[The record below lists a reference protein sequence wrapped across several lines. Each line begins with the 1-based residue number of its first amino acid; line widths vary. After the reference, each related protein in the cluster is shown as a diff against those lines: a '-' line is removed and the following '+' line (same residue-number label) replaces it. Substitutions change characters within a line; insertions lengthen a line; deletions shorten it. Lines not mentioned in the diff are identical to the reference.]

1 MDPST
6 RRKALAAIFGCVTI
20 YGLTLGLVRPLIA
33 LILKSR
39 GTEESIIGLVAMM
52 PAFGMFLIAL
62 LMPRLIGIL
71 GIRKFLL
78 ACLLIDVCVLLCY
91 PLFDNIYAWMLL
103 NLFAGICTNGLL
115 VASETWI
122 NDIAEDATRGRVIAI
137 YNSLLIAAMSLGPLI
152 IPIAG
157 TEGWL
162 PFLVGACFVAMA
174 SVPLFFSGSSDFS
187 MEGKASF
194 GLISFVRVAPVLS
207 FAVLLFAWKEFAG
220 ASLLPVYGVIHGLAQ
235 SNAAV
240 MLTALGLGGLFLTFP
255 FGWLADHMNR
265 YLLLLISGA
274 GILIGALLL
283 PAAIEHE
290 WLLWPHLFVWGG
302 FFNGLYTVV
311 MTLLG
316 QHFRGVELAVANI
329 SIGILWAVG
338 SLVGPLTTG
347 IAMDTWE
354 PHGIVYV
361 AISISSAFIVVSITR
376 WLLAKDRSR
385 VV

>member
-1 MDPST
+1 MDSST
-6 RRKALAAIFGCVTI
+6 RKKALAAIFGCVTI

-33 LILKSR
+33 LILESR
-39 GTEESIIGLVAMM
+39 GTEKTIIGLVATM
-52 PAFGMFLIAL
+52 PAFGMLLIAP
-62 LMPRLIGIL
+62 LMPRLISLL

-78 ACLLIDVCVLLCY
+78 SCLVIDMCVLLCY

-122 NDIAEDATRGRVIAI
+122 NDIAIDATRGRVIGI

-152 IPIAG
+152 IPVAG

-162 PFLVGACFVAMA
+162 PFLVGAFFVAMA
-174 SVPLFFSGSSDFS
+174 SVPLFFSGTGDFS

-220 ASLLPVYGVIHGLAQ
+220 ASLIPVYGVMHGLSQ

-240 MLTALGLGGLFLTFP
+240 MLTALGLGGLVLTFP

-265 YLLLLISGA
+265 YMLLVICGV
-274 GILIGALLL
+274 GILCCALLL
-283 PAAIEHE
+283 PVAIEHP
-290 WLLWPHLFVWGG
+290 WLIWLHLFAWGG

-329 SIGILWAVG
+329 SIGILWGIG
-338 SLVGPLTTG
+338 SLVSPSTTG
-347 IAMDTWE
+347 VAMDTWE

-361 AISISSAFIVVSITR
+361 AVSISSAFIVVSITR

>member
-1 MDPST
+1 MDSST
-6 RRKALAAIFGCVTI
+6 RKKALAAIFGCVTI

-33 LILKSR
+33 LILESR
-39 GTEESIIGLVAMM
+39 GTEKSIIGLVATM
-52 PAFGMFLIAL
+52 PAFGMLLIAP
-62 LMPRLIGIL
+62 LMPRLIRVL
-71 GIRKFLL
+71 GIRNFLL
-78 ACLLIDVCVLLCY
+78 SCLGMDMCVLLCY
-91 PLFDNIYAWMLL
+91 PMFDNIYSWMLL

-122 NDIAEDATRGRVIAI
+122 NDIAIDATRGRVIAV

-152 IPIAG
+152 IPLAG

-162 PFLVGACFVAMA
+162 PFLVGASFVAMA
-174 SVPLFFSGSSDFS
+174 SIPLFFSGSSEFS

-194 GLISFVRVAPVLS
+194 GLFSFVRVAPVLS

-220 ASLLPVYGVIHGLAQ
+220 ASLIPVYGVIHGMTQ

-240 MLTALGLGGLFLTFP
+240 MLTALGFGGLVLTFP

-265 YLLLLISGA
+265 YLLLVICGI
-274 GILIGALLL
+274 GILGCAILL
-283 PAAIEHE
+283 PVAIEHP
-290 WLLWPHLFVWGG
+290 WWIWPHLFIWGG

-329 SIGILWAVG
+329 SIGILWGVG
-338 SLVGPLTTG
+338 SLISPSVTG
-347 IAMDTWE
+347 VAMDTWE
-354 PHGIVYV
+354 PNGIVYV
-361 AISISSAFIVVSITR
+361 AICTSSAFIVVSITR
-376 WLLAKDRSR
+376 WFLARDKSR
-385 VV
+385 VI